1 MTESQHQPSSRPDI
15 NVPDHLRSV
24 LHEREKIC
32 AELEALAGNDDDIS
46 RCRADQLR
54 ELFRNAE
61 ALPPEYAEIMDR
73 RFAEA
78 EHTYEAGIAT
88 AAANRERR
96 EKAAAAMEEAKN
108 AVLRI
113 AAEKPLLPHRRELD
127 KAVKNYL
134 AAVAA
139 AGAEAD
145 PLLSEVRER
154 AELRLREEETAAAN
168 ALVALREAVTE
179 LEALQAANDPDKF
192 KERREALEAIRNT
205 SLPALDA
212 ADEEGAKL
220 AERCRELLKDL
231 NAKLVLH
238 FQTLDLARWESY
250 TLKLDLCKEL
260 ETMQT
265 VDDAGLP
272 AVSTRL
278 REIRK
283 RWQELGAVPR
293 EKQSELGPKFYEYT
307 TSLQHRID
315 EFYKKL
321 RAEHAEVEAKKIE
334 LIAKAEALA
343 DSTEWNV
350 TTEAIKG
357 LQAEW
362 KNAGHAGREAD
373 TKLYATFRAAC
384 DKFFNARTA
393 YWESKHEQHA
403 AATAAKIA
411 LCEAA
416 ETLAGREGA
425 AAVAEAKKL
434 RADFQAAPRAGKAEA
449 ELSNRFNAAMDT
461 FFGRRREE
469 VAGSLKRREEI
480 VEALEAFAVAE
491 AAAAEKTLR
500 ELREEWQ
507 QLPNASRESTG
518 KLEVRARA
526 AATRIEK
533 AIGDLRRKQQ
543 AERGLL
549 FAGALREVAKLIAA
563 ARAGEPLPEV
573 TIDLSPFPKL
583 ATLATELVAGS
594 AGLDAVEKAIRNNT
608 REFRRLLEEIESAL
622 APKEKAPVADLAAEL
637 AAAIAGNFGGS
648 AVRELKRAADPREL
662 ARKLLGVG
670 MVELGELDE
679 LLERY
684 EKIGKH
690 TMEN

>member
-32 AELEALAGNDDDIS
+32 AELEALAGKDDDIS

-54 ELFRNAE
+54 ELFRSAE

-78 EHTYEAGIAT
+78 EHTYEAGLAT

-145 PLLSEVRER
+145 ALFCEVRDR
-154 AELRLREEETAAAN
+154 AELRLREEETAAVN
-168 ALVALREAVTE
+168 ALAALRIAVAE
-179 LEALQAANDPDKF
+179 LEALQAANEPEKF
-192 KERREALEAIRNT
+192 KERREELEAVRNT
-205 SLPALDA
+205 SLAALDTS
-212 ADEEGAKL
+212 DEEAAKL
-220 AERCRELLKDL
+220 AEHCRELLKDL

-260 ETMQT
+260 EAMQT
-265 VDDAGLP
+265 VEDAGLP
-272 AVSTRL
+272 AASSRL

-307 TSLQHRID
+307 TGLQHRID

-321 RAEHAEVEAKKIE
+321 RAEHAEAEVKKTE

-362 KNAGHAGREAD
+362 KSAGHAGREAD
-373 TKLYATFRAAC
+373 AKLYATFRAAC
-384 DKFFNARTA
+384 DKFF
-393 YWESKHEQHA
+393 
-403 AATAAKIA
+403 
-411 LCEAA
+411 
-416 ETLAGREGA
+416 
-425 AAVAEAKKL
+425 
-434 RADFQAAPRAGKAEA
+434 
-449 ELSNRFNAAMDT
+449 
-461 FFGRRREE
+461 
-469 VAGSLKRREEI
+469 
-480 VEALEAFAVAE
+480 
-491 AAAAEKTLR
+491 
-500 ELREEWQ
+500 
-507 QLPNASRESTG
+507 
-518 KLEVRARA
+518 
-526 AATRIEK
+526 
-533 AIGDLRRKQQ
+533 
-543 AERGLL
+543 
-549 FAGALREVAKLIAA
+549 
-563 ARAGEPLPEV
+563 
-573 TIDLSPFPKL
+573 
-583 ATLATELVAGS
+583 
-594 AGLDAVEKAIRNNT
+594 
-608 REFRRLLEEIESAL
+608 
-622 APKEKAPVADLAAEL
+622 
-637 AAAIAGNFGGS
+637 
-648 AVRELKRAADPREL
+648 
-662 ARKLLGVG
+662 
-670 MVELGELDE
+670 
-679 LLERY
+679 
-684 EKIGKH
+684 
-690 TMEN
+690 